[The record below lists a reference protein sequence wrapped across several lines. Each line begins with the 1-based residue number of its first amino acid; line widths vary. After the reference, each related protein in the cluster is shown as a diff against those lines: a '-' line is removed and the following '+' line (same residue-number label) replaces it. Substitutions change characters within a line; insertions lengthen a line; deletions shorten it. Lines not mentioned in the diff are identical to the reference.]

1 MLGNKAEMDITQY
14 IEQNTTLMRVG
25 LFFEFNDARSRVANH
40 LQKNIDRSKIFS
52 YFFPDWIIFVQLALV
67 LISRLIESLSSIT
80 EHVIPF
86 SSHAGRSPMF
96 GFINLNPYSSAII
109 QLTQNL
115 LVSFVH

>member
-1 MLGNKAEMDITQY
+1 LTAV
-14 IEQNTTLMRVG
+14 RFSP
-25 LFFEFNDARSRVANH
+25 FFF
-40 LQKNIDRSKIFS
+40 
-52 YFFPDWIIFVQLALV
+52 DWIIFVQLALV

-109 QLTQNL
+109 QLTQMCCFFRL
-115 LVSFVH
+115 LRSFS